1 MINTPYTSLEYL
13 VTTHTNII
21 DNESQTSTFFA
32 IFPRICMTITTVTNR
47 KILPTTLA
55 AALAGLLM
63 VSGCT
68 KQTEENTDANTEA
81 QAEVQSTE
89 SADTTDLSTT
99 EQADTDRLMDS
110 YANMAHAAY
119 KDSLDTAKLLQAA
132 VEAYVATPTQENL
145 EAAKAAYKVARQP
158 YSQTEVFRFDE
169 GFVTANDQ
177 RAIGSVDGWE
187 GQVNA
192 WPLDEALIDYVS
204 DSYEGEYD
212 SQNNIINSDSITVG
226 SVEQDTS
233 SITPEL
239 LAEMNEIGGSE
250 ANVTTGYHAI
260 EFMLWGQDT
269 NGVSEGAGNR
279 PVTDY
284 ATETGQCTSGDT
296 VNDDASIC
304 ERRGEF
310 LTAAAQLLVDDLTAM
325 EAEWQPESENTL
337 RSDLMARKYD
347 NGLRQIMYQMGSLAL
362 GELASERMQVA
373 FVTGSTEDEHEC
385 FSDLTHLSY
394 ANNARG
400 IQNVF
405 NGSYKTVD
413 GQTVGGYGLKDYL
426 VDTDNK
432 AVADQLVADFAKV
445 ESAFDV
451 LVEKGEKEGI
461 KIDQMIATVGQ
472 VSKDGI
478 SAEEQNVRRGWV
490 EAGITGLQELTVGI
504 ENAAKAVGIDNLDAD
519 AGSQF

>member
-1 MINTPYTSLEYL
+1 
-13 VTTHTNII
+13 
-21 DNESQTSTFFA
+21 
-32 IFPRICMTITTVTNR
+32 MTITTVTNR

-212 SQNNIINSDSITVG
+212 SQNNIINSDSITGG

-284 ATETGQCTSGDT
+284 ATEAGQCTSGDT

-325 EAEWQPESENTL
+325 EAEWQP
-337 RSDLMARKYD
+337 
-347 NGLRQIMYQMGSLAL
+347 
-362 GELASERMQVA
+362 
-373 FVTGSTEDEHEC
+373 
-385 FSDLTHLSY
+385 
-394 ANNARG
+394 
-400 IQNVF
+400 
-405 NGSYKTVD
+405 
-413 GQTVGGYGLKDYL
+413 
-426 VDTDNK
+426 
-432 AVADQLVADFAKV
+432 
-445 ESAFDV
+445 
-451 LVEKGEKEGI
+451 
-461 KIDQMIATVGQ
+461 
-472 VSKDGI
+472 
-478 SAEEQNVRRGWV
+478 
-490 EAGITGLQELTVGI
+490 
-504 ENAAKAVGIDNLDAD
+504 
-519 AGSQF
+519 

>member
-1 MINTPYTSLEYL
+1 
-13 VTTHTNII
+13 
-21 DNESQTSTFFA
+21 
-32 IFPRICMTITTVTNR
+32 MTITTVKSR

-55 AALAGLLM
+55 VALAGLLM

-68 KQTEENTDANTEA
+68 KQADEETTASTEA
-81 QAEVQSTE
+81 QADVASTE
-89 SADTTDLSTT
+89 SSDGIEMSAA
-99 EQADTDRLMDS
+99 EKAHIDRLVIS

-119 KDSLDTAKLLQAA
+119 KDSLNTAKALQTA
-132 VEAYVATPTQENL
+132 VNTYVTTPTQENL
-145 EAAKAAYKVARQP
+145 DAAKAAYKAARQP
-158 YSQTEVFRFDE
+158 YSQTEIFRFDE
-169 GFVTANDQ
+169 GFVTANDK
-177 RAIGSVDGWE
+177 RAINSIDSWE
-187 GQVNA
+187 GQINA

-204 DSYEGEYD
+204 DDYEGEYNSKD
-212 SQNNIINSDSITVG
+212 NIINSDSIAVG
-226 SVEQDTS
+226 SVKQDTT

-269 NGVSEGAGNR
+269 NGVKEGAGNR

-284 ATETGQCTSGDT
+284 ATEAGQCTSGDS
-296 VNDDASIC
+296 VNEDASIC
-304 ERRGEF
+304 ERRGDF
-310 LTAAAQLLVDDLTAM
+310 LKAATQLLVDDLTAM
-325 EAEWQPESENTL
+325 EAQWQPETDNTL

-405 NGSYKTVD
+405 NGNYKTVA
-413 GQTVGGYGLKDYL
+413 GKTVGGYGIKDYL
-426 VDTDNK
+426 TDNGHTE
-432 AVADQLVADFAKV
+432 AADKLAADFSKV
-445 ESAFDV
+445 EGAFNV
-451 LVEKGEKEGI
+451 IVEKGEKDGI

-472 VSKDGI
+472 ASKEGI
-478 SAEEQNVRRGWV
+478 SAEEQNTRRGWV
-490 EAGITGLQELTVGI
+490 EAGINSLQELTAGI

>member
-1 MINTPYTSLEYL
+1 
-13 VTTHTNII
+13 
-21 DNESQTSTFFA
+21 
-32 IFPRICMTITTVTNR
+32 MTITTVTSR

-55 AALAGLLM
+55 VAMAGILM

-68 KQTEENTDANTEA
+68 KQAEEDTTAATETQTEVA
-81 QAEVQSTE
+81 STE
-89 SADTTDLSTT
+89 SAEGT
-99 EQADTDRLMDS
+99 EMSAAEKAHIDRLVLS

-119 KDSLDTAKLLQAA
+119 KDSLDTAKALQTA
-132 VEAYVATPTQENL
+132 VETYVATPTQANL
-145 EAAKAAYKVARQP
+145 DAAKAAYKAARQP
-158 YSQTEVFRFDE
+158 YSQTEIFRFDE

-177 RAIGSVDGWE
+177 RAIGSIDSWE
-187 GQVNA
+187 GQINA

-204 DSYEGEYD
+204 DEYDGEYN
-212 SQNNIINSDSITVG
+212 SQENIINSETIIVG
-226 SVEQDTS
+226 SVKQDTS
-233 SITPEL
+233 AITPEL

-269 NGVSEGAGNR
+269 NGVQEGAGDR

-284 ATETGQCTSGDT
+284 ATEAGECTSGET
-296 VNDDASIC
+296 VNEDATIC
-304 ERRGEF
+304 ERRGAF
-310 LTAAAQLLVDDLTAM
+310 LTAATQLLVDDLTAM
-325 EAEWQPESENTL
+325 EAQWQPETENTL
-337 RSDLMARKYD
+337 RSDLLARKYD
-347 NGLRQIMYQMGSLAL
+347 NALRQIMYQMGSLAL

-405 NGSYKTVD
+405 NGSYQTVA
-413 GQTVGGYGLKDYL
+413 GKTVGGYGIKDYL
-426 VDTDNK
+426 TDNGHTE
-432 AVADQLVADFAKV
+432 AADKLAAEFNKV
-445 ESAFDV
+445 EGAFNV
-451 LVEKGEKEGI
+451 IVEKGEKDGI

-472 VSKDGI
+472 ASQEGI

-490 EAGITGLQELTVGI
+490 EAGITSLQELTASI

>member
-1 MINTPYTSLEYL
+1 M
-13 VTTHTNII
+13 
-21 DNESQTSTFFA
+21 TF
-32 IFPRICMTITTVTNR
+32 TTVTSR
-47 KILPTTLA
+47 KFLPTTLA
-55 AALAGLLM
+55 TALTAILM

-68 KQTEENTDANTEA
+68 KQTEEDTTVT
-81 QAEVQSTE
+81 QTEVQSAETSDDGQR
-89 SADTTDLSTT
+89 SAA
-99 EQADTDRLMDS
+99 EQAHIDRLVSS

-119 KDSLDTAKLLQAA
+119 KDSLDTAKALQTA
-132 VEAYVATPTQENL
+132 VETYVATPTKANL
-145 EAAKAAYKVARQP
+145 DAAKAAYKAARQP

-169 GFVTANDQ
+169 GFVTANDK

-187 GQVNA
+187 GQINA

-204 DSYEGEYD
+204 DSYEGEYN
-212 SQNNIINSDSITVG
+212 SQDNIINSDSITVG
-226 SVEQDTS
+226 SIKQDTS
-233 SITPEL
+233 EITPEL

-269 NGVSEGAGNR
+269 NGVSAGAGER

-284 ATETGQCTSGDT
+284 ATEAGQCTSGDI

-304 ERRGEF
+304 ERRGNF
-310 LTAAAQLLVDDLTAM
+310 LKAATQLLVDDLTAM
-325 EAEWQPESENTL
+325 EAEWQPDSENTL
-337 RSDLMARKYD
+337 RSDLIARKND
-347 NGLRQIMYQMGSLAL
+347 NALRQIMYQMGSLAL
-362 GELASERMQVA
+362 GELASERIQVA

-405 NGSYKTVD
+405 NGSYQTVT
-413 GQTVGGYGLKDYL
+413 GETVGGYGIHQYL
-426 VDTDNK
+426 IDNGHSD
-432 AVADQLVADFAKV
+432 AADRLAIDFIKV
-445 ESAFDV
+445 EDAFNV
-451 LVEKGEKEGI
+451 IVKKGEEEGI
-461 KIDQMIATVGQ
+461 KVDQMIATAGQ
-472 VSKDGI
+472 VSKQGI
-478 SAEEQNVRRGWV
+478 SAEEQNTRRGWI
-490 EAGITGLQELTVGI
+490 ESSITSLQELTAGI

>member
-1 MINTPYTSLEYL
+1 
-13 VTTHTNII
+13 
-21 DNESQTSTFFA
+21 
-32 IFPRICMTITTVTNR
+32 MTITTVTR
-47 KILPTTLA
+47 RQILPTALA
-55 AALAGLLM
+55 ATLAGLLM

-68 KQTEENTDANTEA
+68 KQTNEETVTESDAKT
-81 QAEVQSTE
+81 EVQSPTK
-89 SADTTDLSTT
+89 ADNTTLTAVDK
-99 EQADTDRLMDS
+99 AHIDRLVIS

-119 KDSLDTAKLLQAA
+119 KDSLDTAKALQTA
-132 VEAYVATPTQENL
+132 VETYVATPTQENL
-145 EAAKAAYKVARQP
+145 EAAKAAYKTARQP
-158 YSQTEVFRFDE
+158 YSQTEIFRFDE
-169 GFVTANDQ
+169 GFVTPNDK
-177 RAIGSVDGWE
+177 RAVSSIDGWE

-204 DSYEGEYD
+204 DGYEGEYS
-212 SQNNIINSDSITVG
+212 SQDNIINSDSITVG
-226 SVEQDTS
+226 SIKQDTS
-233 SITPEL
+233 TITPEL

-269 NGVSEGAGNR
+269 NGVGEGAGDR
-279 PVTDY
+279 PVSDY
-284 ATETGQCTSGDT
+284 VTEAGQCTSGDT
-296 VNDDASIC
+296 VNEDARIC

-310 LTAAAQLLVDDLTAM
+310 LTAAAQLLVNDLTAM
-325 EAEWQPESENTL
+325 EVEWRPNSENTL

-347 NGLRQIMYQMGSLAL
+347 NGLRQVMYQMGSLAL

-405 NGSYKTVD
+405 NGSYRTVA
-413 GQTVGGYGLKDYL
+413 GKTVGGYGIKNYL
-426 VDTDNK
+426 VDTGNQEAANK
-432 AVADQLVADFAKV
+432 LSADFIKV
-445 ESAFDV
+445 ETAFNV
-451 LVEKGEKEGI
+451 LVEKGEKQGI

-472 VSKDGI
+472 ASKQGI
-478 SAEEQNVRRGWV
+478 SAEEQNNRRSWI
-490 EAGITGLQELTVGI
+490 ENGITSLQTLTAGI
-504 ENAAKAVGIDNLDAD
+504 ENAAKMVGIENLDAD

>member
-1 MINTPYTSLEYL
+1 
-13 VTTHTNII
+13 
-21 DNESQTSTFFA
+21 
-32 IFPRICMTITTVTNR
+32 MTITTETRR

-55 AALAGLLM
+55 VALAGLLM

-68 KQTEENTDANTEA
+68 KKTEEDTAATETQTEVVSTETGDNTEISA
-81 QAEVQSTE
+81 AEK
-89 SADTTDLSTT
+89 AHI
-99 EQADTDRLMDS
+99 DRLVIS

-119 KDSLDTAKLLQAA
+119 KDSLETAKKLQTA
-132 VEAYVATPTQENL
+132 VNTFVATPTQANL
-145 EAAKAAYKVARQP
+145 DAAKAAYKAARQP
-158 YSQTEVFRFDE
+158 YSQTEIFRFDE
-169 GFVTANDQ
+169 GFVTANDK
-177 RAIGSVDGWE
+177 RAINSVDSWE
-187 GQVNA
+187 GQINA

-204 DSYEGEYD
+204 DDYEGEYN
-212 SQNNIINSDSITVG
+212 SQENIINSDSITVG
-226 SVEQDTS
+226 STKQDTS
-233 SITPEL
+233 TITPEL
-239 LAEMNEIGGSE
+239 LADMNEIGGSE

-269 NGVSEGAGNR
+269 NGLKEGAGNR

-284 ATETGQCTSGDT
+284 VTEAGQCTSGDT
-296 VNDDASIC
+296 VNEDAGIC

-310 LTAAAQLLVDDLTAM
+310 LKAATQLLVDDLTAM
-325 EAEWQPESENTL
+325 EAQWQPDTENTL
-337 RSDLMARKYD
+337 RSDLLARKYD

-405 NGSYKTVD
+405 NGSYQTVA
-413 GQTVGGYGLKDYL
+413 GKTVGGYGVKDYL
-426 VDTDNK
+426 VDSSH
-432 AVADQLVADFAKV
+432 VEEADKLAADFSKV
-445 ESAFDV
+445 EGAFNV
-451 LVEKGEKEGI
+451 MVEKGEKEGI

-472 VSKDGI
+472 ASQEGV
-478 SAEEQNVRRGWV
+478 SAEEQNIRRGWV
-490 EAGITGLQELTVGI
+490 EAGINSLQELTAGI

>member
-1 MINTPYTSLEYL
+1 
-13 VTTHTNII
+13 
-21 DNESQTSTFFA
+21 
-32 IFPRICMTITTVTNR
+32 MTITTVTSR

-68 KQTEENTDANTEA
+68 KQTNEEANTTADTQTEVENTESTTNTEL
-81 QAEVQSTE
+81 
-89 SADTTDLSTT
+89 SA
-99 EQADTDRLMDS
+99 ADKAHTDRLAIS

-119 KDSLDTAKLLQAA
+119 KDSLETAKTLQTA
-132 VEAYVATPTQENL
+132 VEKYVATPTQENL
-145 EAAKAAYKVARQP
+145 EAARAAYKAARQP
-158 YSQTEVFRFDE
+158 YSQTEIFRFDE
-169 GFVTANDQ
+169 GFVTANDKRQ
-177 RAIGSVDGWE
+177 IGSVDGWE

-192 WPLDEALIDYVS
+192 WPLDEALIDYVN
-204 DSYEGEYD
+204 DSYQGEYNSKD
-212 SQNNIINSDSITVG
+212 NIINSDSITVG
-226 SVEQDTS
+226 SIKQDTS
-233 SITPEL
+233 TITPEL

-260 EFMLWGQDT
+260 EFMLWGQDV
-269 NGVSEGAGNR
+269 NGVAEGAGNR

-284 ATETGQCTSGDT
+284 VTETGQCTSGDT
-296 VNDDASIC
+296 ANDDASIC

-310 LTAAAQLLVDDLTAM
+310 LKAAAQLLVDDLTAM
-325 EAEWQPESENTL
+325 EAEWQPGSEDTL

-405 NGSYKTVD
+405 NGSYKTVA
-413 GQTVGGYGLKDYL
+413 GKSVGGYGVKHYL

-432 AVADQLVADFAKV
+432 DAADKLAADFKKV
-445 ESAFDV
+445 ENAFNTI
-451 LVEKGEKEGI
+451 VEKGEKDGI
-461 KIDQMIATVGQ
+461 KVDQMIATVGQ
-472 VSKDGI
+472 ASKEGI
-478 SAEEQNVRRGWV
+478 SAEEQNKRRGWI
-490 EAGITGLQELTVGI
+490 EAGINSLQELTSGI

>member
-1 MINTPYTSLEYL
+1 
-13 VTTHTNII
+13 
-21 DNESQTSTFFA
+21 
-32 IFPRICMTITTVTNR
+32 MTITTETRR

-55 AALAGLLM
+55 VALAGLLM

-68 KQTEENTDANTEA
+68 KKTEEDTAATETQTEVVSTETGDNTEISA
-81 QAEVQSTE
+81 AEK
-89 SADTTDLSTT
+89 AHI
-99 EQADTDRLMDS
+99 DRLIIS

-119 KDSLDTAKLLQAA
+119 KDSLDTAKALQAA
-132 VEAYVATPTQENL
+132 VDTYVATPTQANL
-145 EAAKAAYKVARQP
+145 DAAKAAYKAARQP
-158 YSQTEVFRFDE
+158 YSQTEIFRFDE
-169 GFVTANDQ
+169 GFVTANDK
-177 RAIGSVDGWE
+177 RAINSIDSWE
-187 GQVNA
+187 GQINA

-204 DSYEGEYD
+204 EDYEGEYN
-212 SQNNIINSDSITVG
+212 SPENIINSDSITVG
-226 SVEQDTS
+226 SINQDTS
-233 SITPEL
+233 TITSEL

-269 NGVSEGAGNR
+269 NGVKEGAGNR

-284 ATETGQCTSGDT
+284 VTEAGQCTSGDT
-296 VNDDASIC
+296 VNEDASIC

-310 LTAAAQLLVDDLTAM
+310 LKAATQLLVDDLTAM
-325 EAEWQPESENTL
+325 EAQWQPETDNTL
-337 RSDLMARKYD
+337 RSDLLARKYD

-405 NGSYKTVD
+405 NGSYQTVA
-413 GQTVGGYGLKDYL
+413 GKAVGGYGIKDYL
-426 VDTDNK
+426 VDSGH
-432 AVADQLVADFAKV
+432 VEEADKLAADFSKV
-445 ESAFDV
+445 EGAFNV
-451 LVEKGEKEGI
+451 MVEKGEKEGI

-472 VSKDGI
+472 ASQEGV
-478 SAEEQNVRRGWV
+478 SAEEQNIRRGWV
-490 EAGITGLQELTVGI
+490 EAGINSLQELTAGI

>member
-1 MINTPYTSLEYL
+1 
-13 VTTHTNII
+13 
-21 DNESQTSTFFA
+21 
-32 IFPRICMTITTVTNR
+32 MTITTVTSR

-68 KQTEENTDANTEA
+68 KQAKEDTDTTADTQTA
-81 QAEVQSTE
+81 VQDTTA
-89 SADTTDLSTT
+89 ADTTKLSAVD
-99 EQADTDRLMDS
+99 QAYTDRLMIS

-119 KDSLDTAKLLQAA
+119 KDSLDTAKALQTA
-132 VEAYVATPTQENL
+132 VETYVTTPTQANL
-145 EAAKAAYKVARQP
+145 DAAKAAYKAARQP
-158 YSQTEVFRFDE
+158 YSQTEIFRFDE
-169 GFVTANDQ
+169 GFVTANDK
-177 RAIGSVDGWE
+177 RALGSIDGWE

-204 DSYEGEYD
+204 DGYEGEYN
-212 SQNNIINSDSITVG
+212 SQDNIINSDSITVG
-226 SVEQDTS
+226 SIKQDTS
-233 SITPEL
+233 TITPEL

-260 EFMLWGQDT
+260 EFMLWGQDN
-269 NGVSEGAGNR
+269 NGVGEGAGNR

-284 ATETGQCTSGDT
+284 VTEAGQCTSGET
-296 VNDDASIC
+296 VNADAGIC
-304 ERRGEF
+304 ERRGAF
-310 LTAAAQLLVDDLTAM
+310 LKAATQLLVDDLTAM

-362 GELASERMQVA
+362 GELASERIQVA

-405 NGSYKTVD
+405 NGNYKTVA
-413 GQTVGGYGLKDYL
+413 GKSVGGYGVKNYL
-426 VDTDNK
+426 VDTNNK
-432 AVADQLVADFAKV
+432 EAADKLATDFAKV
-445 ESAFDV
+445 EAAFNV
-451 LVEKGEKEGI
+451 IVEKGEKEGI
-461 KIDQMIATVGQ
+461 KVDQMIATAGQ
-472 VSKDGI
+472 VSKQGI
-478 SAEEQNVRRGWV
+478 SAEEQNTRRSWI
-490 EAGITGLQELTVGI
+490 ENSITSLQELTAGI

>member
-1 MINTPYTSLEYL
+1 
-13 VTTHTNII
+13 
-21 DNESQTSTFFA
+21 
-32 IFPRICMTITTVTNR
+32 MTITTVTNR

-55 AALAGLLM
+55 VALAGLLM

-68 KQTEENTDANTEA
+68 KKTDEDTATAEAQTEVVSAEA
-81 QAEVQSTE
+81 GDSTE
-89 SADTTDLSTT
+89 MSAA
-99 EQADTDRLMDS
+99 EKAHIDRLAIS

-119 KDSLDTAKLLQAA
+119 KDSLDTAKELQTA
-132 VEAYVATPTQENL
+132 VDTYVATPTQANL
-145 EAAKAAYKVARQP
+145 DAAKAAYKAARQP
-158 YSQTEVFRFDE
+158 YSQTEIFRFDE
-169 GFVTANDQ
+169 GFVTANDK
-177 RAIGSVDGWE
+177 RAINSIDSWE
-187 GQVNA
+187 GQINA

-204 DSYEGEYD
+204 DDYEGEYN
-212 SQNNIINSDSITVG
+212 SQENIINSDSVTVG
-226 SVEQDTS
+226 SINQDTS
-233 SITPEL
+233 TITPEL

-269 NGVSEGAGNR
+269 NGVKEGAGNR

-284 ATETGQCTSGDT
+284 ITEAGECTSGDT
-296 VNDDASIC
+296 VNEDASIC

-310 LTAAAQLLVDDLTAM
+310 LKAATQLLVDDLTAM
-325 EAEWQPESENTL
+325 EAQWQPETDNTL
-337 RSDLMARKYD
+337 RSDLLARKYD

-405 NGSYKTVD
+405 NGSYQTVT
-413 GQTVGGYGLKDYL
+413 GKTVGGYGIKEYL
-426 VDTDNK
+426 IDNGHVEEAEK
-432 AVADQLVADFAKV
+432 LAAEFSKV
-445 ESAFDV
+445 EGAFNV
-451 LVEKGEKEGI
+451 IANKGEKEGI

-472 VSKDGI
+472 ASQEGI
-478 SAEEQNVRRGWV
+478 SAEEQNIRRGWV
-490 EAGITGLQELTVGI
+490 EAGINSLQELTAGI

>member
-1 MINTPYTSLEYL
+1 
-13 VTTHTNII
+13 
-21 DNESQTSTFFA
+21 
-32 IFPRICMTITTVTNR
+32 MTITTETRR

-55 AALAGLLM
+55 VALAGLLM

-68 KQTEENTDANTEA
+68 KKTEEDTAPTEMQTEVVSTETGDNTEISA
-81 QAEVQSTE
+81 AEK
-89 SADTTDLSTT
+89 AHI
-99 EQADTDRLMDS
+99 DRLVIS

-119 KDSLDTAKLLQAA
+119 KDSLETAKKLQTA
-132 VEAYVATPTQENL
+132 VNTFVATPTQANL
-145 EAAKAAYKVARQP
+145 DAAKAAYKAARQP
-158 YSQTEVFRFDE
+158 YSQTEIFRFDE
-169 GFVTANDQ
+169 GFVTANDK
-177 RAIGSVDGWE
+177 RAIKSVDSWE
-187 GQVNA
+187 GQINA

-204 DSYEGEYD
+204 DDYEGEYN
-212 SQNNIINSDSITVG
+212 SQENIINSDSITVG
-226 SVEQDTS
+226 STKQDTS
-233 SITPEL
+233 TITPEL
-239 LAEMNEIGGSE
+239 LADMNEIGGSE

-269 NGVSEGAGNR
+269 NGVKEGAGNR

-284 ATETGQCTSGDT
+284 VTEAGQCTSGDT
-296 VNDDASIC
+296 VNEDASIC

-310 LTAAAQLLVDDLTAM
+310 LKAATQLLVDDLTAM
-325 EAEWQPESENTL
+325 EAQWQPDTENTL

-373 FVTGSTEDEHEC
+373 FVTGSTEDEHEY

-405 NGSYKTVD
+405 NGSYQTVA
-413 GQTVGGYGLKDYL
+413 GKTVGGYGVKDYL
-426 VDTDNK
+426 VDSSH
-432 AVADQLVADFAKV
+432 VEEADKLAADFSKV
-445 ESAFDV
+445 EGAFNV
-451 LVEKGEKEGI
+451 MVEKGEKEGI

-472 VSKDGI
+472 ASQEGV
-478 SAEEQNVRRGWV
+478 SAEEQNIRRGWV
-490 EAGITGLQELTVGI
+490 EAGINSLQELTAGI

>member
-1 MINTPYTSLEYL
+1 
-13 VTTHTNII
+13 
-21 DNESQTSTFFA
+21 
-32 IFPRICMTITTVTNR
+32 MTITTETRR

-55 AALAGLLM
+55 VALAGLLM

-68 KQTEENTDANTEA
+68 KKTEEDTAATETQTEVVSTETGDNTEISA
-81 QAEVQSTE
+81 AEK
-89 SADTTDLSTT
+89 AHI
-99 EQADTDRLMDS
+99 DRLVIS

-119 KDSLDTAKLLQAA
+119 KDSLETAKKLQTA
-132 VEAYVATPTQENL
+132 VNTFVATPTQANL
-145 EAAKAAYKVARQP
+145 DAAKAAYKEARQP
-158 YSQTEVFRFDE
+158 YSQTEIFRFDE
-169 GFVTANDQ
+169 GFVTANDK
-177 RAIGSVDGWE
+177 RAIKSIDSWE
-187 GQVNA
+187 GQINA

-204 DSYEGEYD
+204 DDYEGEYN
-212 SQNNIINSDSITVG
+212 SQENIINSDSITVG
-226 SVEQDTS
+226 STKQDTS
-233 SITPEL
+233 TITPEL
-239 LAEMNEIGGSE
+239 LADMNEIGGSE

-269 NGVSEGAGNR
+269 NGLKEGAGNR

-284 ATETGQCTSGDT
+284 VTEAGQCTSGDT
-296 VNDDASIC
+296 VNEDAGIC

-310 LTAAAQLLVDDLTAM
+310 LKAATQLLVDDLTAM
-325 EAEWQPESENTL
+325 EAQWQPDTENTL
-337 RSDLMARKYD
+337 RSDLLARKYD

-405 NGSYKTVD
+405 NGSYQTVA
-413 GQTVGGYGLKDYL
+413 GKTVGGYGVKDYL
-426 VDTDNK
+426 VDSSH
-432 AVADQLVADFAKV
+432 VEEADKLAADFSKV
-445 ESAFDV
+445 EGAFNV
-451 LVEKGEKEGI
+451 MVEKGEKEGV

-472 VSKDGI
+472 ASQEGV
-478 SAEEQNVRRGWV
+478 SAEEQNIRRGWV
-490 EAGITGLQELTVGI
+490 EAGINSLQELTAGI

>member
-1 MINTPYTSLEYL
+1 
-13 VTTHTNII
+13 
-21 DNESQTSTFFA
+21 
-32 IFPRICMTITTVTNR
+32 MTITTVTNR

-55 AALAGLLM
+55 VALAGLLM

-68 KQTEENTDANTEA
+68 KKTDEDTATAEAQTEVVSTEA
-81 QAEVQSTE
+81 GDSTE
-89 SADTTDLSTT
+89 MSAA
-99 EQADTDRLMDS
+99 EKAHIDRLAIS

-119 KDSLDTAKLLQAA
+119 KDSLDTAKELQTA
-132 VEAYVATPTQENL
+132 VDTYVATPTQANL
-145 EAAKAAYKVARQP
+145 DAAKAAYKAARQP
-158 YSQTEVFRFDE
+158 YSQTEIFRFDE
-169 GFVTANDQ
+169 GFVTANDK
-177 RAIGSVDGWE
+177 RAINSIDSWE
-187 GQVNA
+187 GQINA

-204 DSYEGEYD
+204 DDYEGEYN
-212 SQNNIINSDSITVG
+212 SQENIINSDSVTVG
-226 SVEQDTS
+226 SINQDTS
-233 SITPEL
+233 TITPEL

-269 NGVSEGAGNR
+269 NGVKEGAGNR

-284 ATETGQCTSGDT
+284 ITEAGECTSGDT
-296 VNDDASIC
+296 VNEDASIC

-310 LTAAAQLLVDDLTAM
+310 LKAATQLLVDDLTAM
-325 EAEWQPESENTL
+325 EAQWQPETDNTL
-337 RSDLMARKYD
+337 RSDLLARKYD

-405 NGSYKTVD
+405 NGSYQTVT
-413 GQTVGGYGLKDYL
+413 GKTVGGYGIKEYL
-426 VDTDNK
+426 IDNGHVEEAEK
-432 AVADQLVADFAKV
+432 LAAEFSKV
-445 ESAFDV
+445 EGAFNV
-451 LVEKGEKEGI
+451 IANKGEKEGI

-472 VSKDGI
+472 ASQEGI
-478 SAEEQNVRRGWV
+478 SAEEQNIRRGWV
-490 EAGITGLQELTVGI
+490 EAGINSLQELTAGI

>member
-1 MINTPYTSLEYL
+1 
-13 VTTHTNII
+13 
-21 DNESQTSTFFA
+21 
-32 IFPRICMTITTVTNR
+32 MTITTETRR

-55 AALAGLLM
+55 VALAGLLM

-68 KQTEENTDANTEA
+68 KKTEEDTAATETQTEVVSTETGDNTEISA
-81 QAEVQSTE
+81 AEK
-89 SADTTDLSTT
+89 AHI
-99 EQADTDRLMDS
+99 DRLVIS

-119 KDSLDTAKLLQAA
+119 KDSLETAKKLQTA
-132 VEAYVATPTQENL
+132 VNTFVATPTQANL
-145 EAAKAAYKVARQP
+145 DAAKAAYKAARQP
-158 YSQTEVFRFDE
+158 YSQTEIFRFDE
-169 GFVTANDQ
+169 GFVTANDK
-177 RAIGSVDGWE
+177 RAIKSIDSWE
-187 GQVNA
+187 GQINA

-204 DSYEGEYD
+204 DDYEGEYN
-212 SQNNIINSDSITVG
+212 SQENIINSDSITVG
-226 SVEQDTS
+226 STKQDTS
-233 SITPEL
+233 TITPEL
-239 LAEMNEIGGSE
+239 LADMNEIGGSE

-269 NGVSEGAGNR
+269 NGLKEGAGNR

-284 ATETGQCTSGDT
+284 VTEAGQCTSGDT
-296 VNDDASIC
+296 VNEDAGIC

-310 LTAAAQLLVDDLTAM
+310 LKAATQLLVDDLTAM
-325 EAEWQPESENTL
+325 EAQWQPDTENTL

-405 NGSYKTVD
+405 NGSYQTVA
-413 GQTVGGYGLKDYL
+413 GKTVGGYGVKDYL
-426 VDTDNK
+426 VDSSH
-432 AVADQLVADFAKV
+432 VEEADKLAADFSKV
-445 ESAFDV
+445 EGAFNV
-451 LVEKGEKEGI
+451 MVEKGEKEGI

-472 VSKDGI
+472 ASQEGV
-478 SAEEQNVRRGWV
+478 SAEEQNIRRGWV
-490 EAGITGLQELTVGI
+490 EAGINSLQELTAGI

>member
-1 MINTPYTSLEYL
+1 
-13 VTTHTNII
+13 
-21 DNESQTSTFFA
+21 
-32 IFPRICMTITTVTNR
+32 MTITIETRR

-55 AALAGLLM
+55 VALAGLLM

-68 KQTEENTDANTEA
+68 KKTEEDTAATETQTEVVSTETGDNTEISA
-81 QAEVQSTE
+81 AEK
-89 SADTTDLSTT
+89 AHI
-99 EQADTDRLMDS
+99 DRLVIS

-119 KDSLDTAKLLQAA
+119 KDSLETAKKLQTA
-132 VEAYVATPTQENL
+132 VNTFVATPTQANL
-145 EAAKAAYKVARQP
+145 DAAKAAYKAARQP
-158 YSQTEVFRFDE
+158 YSQTEIFRFDE
-169 GFVTANDQ
+169 GFVTANDK
-177 RAIGSVDGWE
+177 RAIKSVDSWE
-187 GQVNA
+187 GQINA

-204 DSYEGEYD
+204 DDYEGEYN
-212 SQNNIINSDSITVG
+212 SQENIINSDSITVG
-226 SVEQDTS
+226 STKQDTS
-233 SITPEL
+233 TITPEL
-239 LAEMNEIGGSE
+239 LADMNEIGGSE

-269 NGVSEGAGNR
+269 NGVKEGAGNR

-284 ATETGQCTSGDT
+284 VTEAGQCTSGDT
-296 VNDDASIC
+296 VNEDASIC

-310 LTAAAQLLVDDLTAM
+310 LKAATQLLVDDLTAM
-325 EAEWQPESENTL
+325 EAQWQPDTENTL

-405 NGSYKTVD
+405 NGSYQTVA
-413 GQTVGGYGLKDYL
+413 GKTVGGYGVKDYL
-426 VDTDNK
+426 VDSSH
-432 AVADQLVADFAKV
+432 VEEADKLAADFSKV
-445 ESAFDV
+445 EGAFNV
-451 LVEKGEKEGI
+451 MVEKGEKEGI

-472 VSKDGI
+472 ASQEGV
-478 SAEEQNVRRGWV
+478 SAEEQNIRRGWV
-490 EAGITGLQELTVGI
+490 EAGINSLQELTAGI

>member
-1 MINTPYTSLEYL
+1 
-13 VTTHTNII
+13 
-21 DNESQTSTFFA
+21 
-32 IFPRICMTITTVTNR
+32 MTITTETRR

-55 AALAGLLM
+55 VALAGLLM

-68 KQTEENTDANTEA
+68 KKTEEDTAATETQTEVVSTETGDNTEISA
-81 QAEVQSTE
+81 AEK
-89 SADTTDLSTT
+89 AHI
-99 EQADTDRLMDS
+99 DRLMIS

-119 KDSLDTAKLLQAA
+119 KDSLDTAKALQAA
-132 VEAYVATPTQENL
+132 VDTYVATPTQANL
-145 EAAKAAYKVARQP
+145 DAAKAAYKAARQP
-158 YSQTEVFRFDE
+158 YSQTEIFRFDE
-169 GFVTANDQ
+169 GFVTVNDK
-177 RAIGSVDGWE
+177 RAINSIDSWE
-187 GQVNA
+187 GQINA

-204 DSYEGEYD
+204 DDYQGEYN
-212 SQNNIINSDSITVG
+212 SQENIINSDSITVG
-226 SVEQDTS
+226 STKQDTS
-233 SITPEL
+233 TITPEL

-269 NGVSEGAGNR
+269 NGVKEGAGNR

-284 ATETGQCTSGDT
+284 MTQAGQCTSGDT
-296 VNDDASIC
+296 VNEDASIC

-310 LTAAAQLLVDDLTAM
+310 LKAATQLLVDDLTAM
-325 EAEWQPESENTL
+325 EAQWQPDTENTL

-405 NGSYKTVD
+405 NGSYQTVA
-413 GQTVGGYGLKDYL
+413 GKTVGGYGIKDYL
-426 VDTDNK
+426 VDSGH
-432 AVADQLVADFAKV
+432 VEEADKLAADFSKV
-445 ESAFDV
+445 EGAFNV
-451 LVEKGEKEGI
+451 MVEKGEKEGV

-472 VSKDGI
+472 ASQEGV
-478 SAEEQNVRRGWV
+478 SAEEQNIRRGWV
-490 EAGITGLQELTVGI
+490 EAGINSLQELTAGI

>member
-1 MINTPYTSLEYL
+1 M
-13 VTTHTNII
+13 
-21 DNESQTSTFFA
+21 TF
-32 IFPRICMTITTVTNR
+32 TTVTSR

-55 AALAGLLM
+55 TALTAILM

-68 KQTEENTDANTEA
+68 KQTEEDTTVT
-81 QAEVQSTE
+81 QTEVQSAETSDDGQR
-89 SADTTDLSTT
+89 SAA
-99 EQADTDRLMDS
+99 EQAHIDRLVSS

-119 KDSLDTAKLLQAA
+119 KDSLDTAKALQTA
-132 VEAYVATPTQENL
+132 VETYVATPTKANL
-145 EAAKAAYKVARQP
+145 DAAKAAYKAARQP

-169 GFVTANDQ
+169 GFVTANDE

-187 GQVNA
+187 GQINA

-204 DSYEGEYD
+204 DSYEGEYN
-212 SQNNIINSDSITVG
+212 SQDNIINSDSITVG
-226 SVEQDTS
+226 SIKQDTS
-233 SITPEL
+233 EITPEL

-269 NGVSEGAGNR
+269 NGVSAGAGER

-284 ATETGQCTSGDT
+284 ATEAGQCTSGDI

-304 ERRGEF
+304 ERRGNF
-310 LTAAAQLLVDDLTAM
+310 LKAATQLLVDDLTAM
-325 EAEWQPESENTL
+325 EAEWQPDSENTL
-337 RSDLMARKYD
+337 RSDLIARKND
-347 NGLRQIMYQMGSLAL
+347 NALRQIMYQMGSLAL
-362 GELASERMQVA
+362 GELASERIQVA

-405 NGSYKTVD
+405 SGSYQTVT
-413 GQTVGGYGLKDYL
+413 GETVGGYGIHQYL
-426 VDTDNK
+426 IDNGHSD
-432 AVADQLVADFAKV
+432 AADKLAIDFIKV
-445 ESAFDV
+445 EDAFNFIV
-451 LVEKGEKEGI
+451 KKGEEEGI
-461 KIDQMIATVGQ
+461 KVDQMIATAGQ
-472 VSKDGI
+472 VSKQGI
-478 SAEEQNVRRGWV
+478 SAEEQNTRRGWI
-490 EAGITGLQELTVGI
+490 ESSITSLQELTAGI